1 MSGNGLPPNIT
12 PYLADLVVSQKW
24 LSEEWYVIPHEG
36 KIYNRFGAE
45 VKGTLNHGYLV
56 IGTTWEYDGEPIKVN
71 IMHHRAVWILFN
83 GGRIPRKY
91 LQIDHINGDRTDNR
105 ISNLRLVTPLENCRN
120 PNAPGGGKWGE
131 DHPRAKLT
139 NEQADEI
146 RRRWAETRHLPKGR
160 GRLTQRRLAYEYGV
174 PQQQISK
181 ILRGLAYP
189 TAQAAECVR
198 ELIAGGDLVV

>member
-1 MSGNGLPPNIT
+1 MPGNGLPLNIA
-12 PYLADLVVSQKW
+12 PYLADFVASQRAI
-24 LSEEWYVIPHEG
+24 SDEWYVNEHEG
-36 KIYNRFGAE
+36 KIYNRFDAE

-56 IGTTWEYDGEPIKVN
+56 IGTTWEGERVN
-71 IMHHRAVWILFN
+71 MMHHRAVWIVYHR
-83 GGRIPRKY
+83 GRVPRKG
-91 LQIDHINGDRTDNR
+91 LQIDHINGDKTDNR

-139 NEQADEI
+139 NDQADEI

-181 ILRGLAYP
+181 ILRGKAYP
-189 TAQAAECVR
+189 TAAEAEKGAV
-198 ELIAGGDLVV
+198 